1 MFEPSMNEPAIR
13 QEAEKEAIKIAVIG
27 LGYVGLPLARLFA
40 TKYPVV
46 GYDINR
52 NRIEELQKG
61 KDTTL
66 EVEDDILKKVL
77 LQVNPLTNNSNSDEN
92 TAREDDRISPKT
104 GLFCTPDLMD
114 IQQCNYYI
122 VTVPTPVDKN
132 HRPVLTPLYGASE
145 AVGRVL
151 KKGDTVI
158 YESTVYPGVTEDE
171 C

>member
-66 EVEDDILKKVL
+66 EVEDEILQKVL
-77 LQVNPLTNNSNSDEN
+77 LQINPFSLNSSSGVEEN
-92 TAREDDRISPKT
+92 DISPK
-104 GLFCTPDLMD
+104 
-114 IQQCNYYI
+114 
-122 VTVPTPVDKN
+122 
-132 HRPVLTPLYGASE
+132 
-145 AVGRVL
+145 
-151 KKGDTVI
+151 
-158 YESTVYPGVTEDE
+158 
-171 C
+171 